1 MRYLMLPGRIKT
13 LSSIYTKTR
22 KLGGLYKKYTA
33 REWEPKLR
41 SHLRNVAHLL

>member
-33 REWEPKLR
+33 
-41 SHLRNVAHLL
+41 